1 MDFERASMNALKKFF
16 TSSKL
21 YGCNFHLGQIVWRRV
36 QNMKFAQEFM
46 RNDEVKL
53 HVKMILALTFVLI
66 DDVLLL
72 TARLNVSLKT
82 EKSYDALRLFEW
94 FKAEYLVENDSNK
107 SISFWNVF
115 DRTLNGIPRTTN
127 SIEGMLRHLSSLV
140 KVKQASFFLILKELI
155 IEQEITEN
163 KLLQSLYVILLLMLK
178 IK

>member
-1 MDFERASMNALKKFF
+1 
-16 TSSKL
+16 
-21 YGCNFHLGQIVWRRV
+21 
-36 QNMKFAQEFM
+36 
-46 RNDEVKL
+46 
-53 HVKMILALTFVLI
+53 MILALTFVPI

-94 FKAEYLVENDSNK
+94 FKDEYLVENDSNK
-107 SISFWNVF
+107 SISFLNVF
-115 DRTLNGIPRTTN
+115 DRTLNRIPRMIS
-127 SIEGMLRHLSSLV
+127 SIEEMHMQLNSLV
-140 KVKQASFFLILKELI
+140 KVKRATFFLILKELI